1 MTIRKHVCRIFA
13 LALAI
18 AVQLTS
24 CNKKTEEPENTYS
37 PASNVALTGF
47 SLKAYP
53 EVAPDLDSVY
63 FAIDLR
69 KAEVFNADS
78 LPVGTVISNL
88 VPVLTYPSTV
98 KGVQIQAANG
108 VFDYIASPGTGMDMS
123 DGLKITL
130 TSADG
135 LTSRT
140 YNVKINVH
148 RQNPSS
154 FLWNQD
160 NIGTLPGAAN
170 PTEQKTLMFK
180 GVAMCYTAGLD
191 NTLYLSRASAGNRS
205 WQTERLDLPF
215 KPQLQT
221 MAAGEERLFV
231 LAESGELF
239 TSTDGMSWTSTGKI
253 WQSIT
258 GAYLESVTGIATSGD
273 NYIHTAWPDGSLPES
288 PLEKDFPLDGFTN
301 SGTITTQWSPWP
313 TIILYGGV
321 KEDNSISNATW
332 GFDGERWSI
341 ISSNHGPAIYG
352 ATLVP
357 YWLARKTSTSWVT
370 DDRDAW
376 LLVGGIGANGGI
388 NSRIW
393 YSFDNGVNWTE
404 GPEEMSLPDN
414 GAAIICADALVD
426 IEARSASALD
436 WAKARRRMNVKVEG
450 TEILWECPVIYF
462 FGGKD
467 PRVNHPYVNTDIRRG
482 ALAKFTFTP
491 LI

>member
-18 AVQLTS
+18 AIQLTS
-24 CNKKTEEPENTYS
+24 CNKKTEEPENTYN

-53 EVAPDLDSVY
+53 EVAANLDSVY

-98 KGVQIQAANG
+98 KAVQIEAANG

-148 RQNPSS
+148 RQNPSA

-160 NIGTLPGAAN
+160 KIGTLPGAES
-170 PTEQKTLMFK
+170 PIDQKTLIFK
-180 GVAMCYTAGLD
+180 GEALCYTIGID
-191 NTLYLSRASAGNRS
+191 NSLYLSRASAQSRS
-205 WQTERLDLPF
+205 WQTEMLDLLF
-215 KPQLQT
+215 KPHLRT
-221 MAAGEERLFV
+221 MAAGEENLFV
-231 LAESGELF
+231 LSDSGELF
-239 TSTDGMSWTSTGKI
+239 TSPDGISWTSTGKI

-258 GAYLESVTGIATSGD
+258 GAYLGSVTGIAASGD
-273 NYIHTAWPDGSLPES
+273 NYIHTAWPEGSLPET
-288 PLEKDFPLDGFTN
+288 PMEADFPLEGFTN
-301 SGTITTQWSPWP
+301 SGTVTTPWSPWP
-313 TIILYGGV
+313 TMILYGGV
-321 KEDNSISNATW
+321 KQDNGISDATW

-341 ISSNHGPAIYG
+341 ISSNQGPAIYG

-357 YWLARKTSTSWVT
+357 YWLARKTSTSWIT

-376 LLVGGIGANGGI
+376 LLIGGTDADGEA

-393 YSFDNGVNWTE
+393 YSFDNGVNWTM
-404 GPEEMSLPDN
+404 GPEEMSLPEN
-414 GAAIICADALVD
+414 GATIINADALVD

-450 TEILWECPVIYF
+450 TEILWECPIIYF

-467 PRVNHPYVNTDIRRG
+467 PRVNHPFVDTDIRRG
-482 ALAKFTFTP
+482 ALAKFTFIP